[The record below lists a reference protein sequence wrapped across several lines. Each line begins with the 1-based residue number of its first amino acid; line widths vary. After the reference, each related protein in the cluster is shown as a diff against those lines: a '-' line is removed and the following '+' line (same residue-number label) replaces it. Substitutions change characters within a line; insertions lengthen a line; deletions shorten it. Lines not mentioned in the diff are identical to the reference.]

1 MPAREQIVNP
11 KPKTRTALVGAGF
24 IADAHL
30 RALRELRATVE
41 VVAVVDVD
49 AARARRFAEAQKIPR
64 HFDSAAALI
73 SAGGVDAVHV
83 MVPPELH
90 AQAATPFLEAGIHV
104 LLEKPLA
111 LSVAEAEGL
120 LAAAERGKARLAVN
134 HNATF
139 YPPFRRLIEDLEAR
153 RLGAVRHVQSIVNLP
168 LRQLNAGDFA
178 HWMFRHPR
186 NILFEQGP
194 HPLSQIVRL
203 LGPVREVETLRG
215 GKRELLPGLDFFTSW
230 QLALRCER
238 GTAQLYFGPGGAMPT
253 NRLIALG
260 EDAVAECDFIA
271 DGYALR
277 EKTHSEFFEG
287 ALQSSSAARQ
297 WKRAARAMRRGYL
310 LSALKLRA
318 ASDPFAAGMR
328 GSIASFHRALR
339 EGQEPECSGTI
350 GRDVV
355 AICELA
361 TRDLPAPSF
370 RPTKPA
376 ELPPRE
382 NEVLVLGASGFIGRH
397 LVRRLRRAGHPV
409 RVLVRKPGMLPE
421 HLRDPEI
428 RVLAGDLSDRAAL
441 RAAVAGTR
449 CVVHLA
455 TGMGNTWAEMQERM
469 IAGAENVA
477 RACAEGGKP
486 RLLFASTIAVYDLT
500 GSSPVTEQA
509 PLDPHPERRSLYARA
524 KIACEQL
531 LTRLAAEH
539 GLDLAIL
546 RPGVVIG
553 EGGMPNHSGIGLW
566 LHDTRVIGWGE
577 GRTPLPLVLGS
588 DVAEA
593 LALAVEAP
601 ELALRSLNLVGDV
614 RLSAREY
621 CAELSRALQREVRYR
636 PCALWRWQADEILRW
651 LVKKAIRR
659 PNAVFPSWTDLATR
673 ALRAPFDCSGTQ
685 RALGWQ
691 PVRERARFTALA
703 FDVHAPR
710 EAPRPHASAPAT
722 SPALQPSA

>member
-1 MPAREQIVNP
+1 MNL
-11 KPKTRTALVGAGF
+11 KSKTRTALVGAGF

-30 RALRELRATVE
+30 RALRELRSEVE

-49 AARARRFAEAQKIPR
+49 AQRARRFAEAQKIAR
-64 HFDSAAALI
+64 HYGSAEELLAA
-73 SAGGVDAVHV
+73 GEVDAVHV

-90 AQAATPFLEAGIHV
+90 ARAATPFLAAGVHV

-120 LAAAERGKARLAVN
+120 LAAAQRGGARLAVN

-139 YPPFRRLIEDLEAR
+139 YPPFRRLLDDLAAR

-168 LRQLNAGDFA
+168 LRQLSAGDFA
-178 HWMFRHPR
+178 HWMFRHPK

-203 LGPVREVETLRG
+203 LGRALEVETLRS
-215 GKRELLPGLDFFTSW
+215 GKRELLPGLDFYTSW
-230 QLALRCER
+230 QLAIRCER

-253 NRLIALG
+253 NRLVALG
-260 EDAVAECDFIA
+260 EDAIAECDFLA

-287 ALQSSSAARQ
+287 ALQSASAAKQ
-297 WKRAARAMRRGYL
+297 WKRAARAMRTGYM
-310 LSALKLRA
+310 LSTLKLRP
-318 ASDPFAAGMR
+318 SCDPFAAGMR
-328 GSIASFHRALR
+328 GSIASFHQALR
-339 EGQEPECSGTI
+339 AGHEPECSGAS

-355 AICELA
+355 SLCELA
-361 TRDLPAPSF
+361 TQDLPAPTF

-376 ELPPRE
+376 ELPPRAA
-382 NEVLVLGASGFIGRH
+382 EVLVLGASGFIGRH
-397 LVRRLRRAGHPV
+397 LVRRLRRAGHPL

-428 RVLAGDLSDRAAL
+428 RVLAGDLADPRAL
-441 RAAVAGTR
+441 REAVAGVR

-455 TGMGNTWAEMQERM
+455 TGMGNTWQEMQERM

-477 RACAEGGKP
+477 RACLENGKP

-500 GSSPVTEQA
+500 GSSPVTEQT
-509 PLDPHPERRSLYARA
+509 PLDPHPEKRSLYARA

-531 LTRLAAEH
+531 LQRLAAEQ
-539 GLDLAIL
+539 GLELAIL

-553 EGGMPNHSGIGLW
+553 EGGMPNHSGVGLW
-566 LHDTRVIGWGE
+566 LHDTRVIGWGQ
-577 GRTPLPLVLGS
+577 GKTPLPLVLGS

-593 LALAVEAP
+593 LALAVEAR
-601 ELALRSLNLVGDV
+601 ELTLRSMNLVGDL
-614 RLSAREY
+614 RLGAREY
-621 CAELSRALQREVRYR
+621 CSELSRALQRDVRYQ

-659 PNAVFPSWTDLATR
+659 PNATFPSWTDLATR
-673 ALRAPFDCSGTQ
+673 ALRSPFDCSETKS
-685 RALGWQ
+685 ALGWQ
-691 PVRERARFTALA
+691 PERDRQRFVAQA
-703 FDVHAPR
+703 FDVHASR
-710 EAPRPHASAPAT
+710 ATASE
-722 SPALQPSA
+722 SSSLALSS